1 MKAVR
6 LAGAVLTLLVLAACA
21 QPAPQ
26 VAAASD
32 ADVAAVARIVAS
44 LDSCA
49 QSGIPDDV
57 MSRLTDDIV
66 VLGAD
71 QPAIVGKAAVREF
84 YQGLCG
90 MLRFDV
96 HHAPIETHAVGDLVV
111 ARVESGGT
119 ATPRAGGPAMP
130 VSNKYLMLFRRQADG
145 SLKFW
150 RVAVNT
156 NAPPS
161 PPPAAPTR

>member
-1 MKAVR
+1 MRSTSVM
-6 LAGAVLTLLVLAACA
+6 LAGVVMMAACA
-21 QPAPQ
+21 RTAPQ
-26 VAAASD
+26 LAPASD

-49 QSGIPDDV
+49 QSGAPDDV

-66 VLGAD
+66 LLGSD

-90 MLRFDV
+90 TMRFDV
-96 HHAPIETHAVGDLVV
+96 HHAPIETHAVGNLVV
-111 ARVESGGT
+111 ARVEAGGT

-130 VSNKYLMLFRRQADG
+130 VNNKYLMLFRRQADG
-145 SLKFW
+145 SLRVW
-150 RVAVNT
+150 RVAANT
-156 NAPPS
+156 NAPPV
-161 PPPAAPTR
+161 PPPAATPRR